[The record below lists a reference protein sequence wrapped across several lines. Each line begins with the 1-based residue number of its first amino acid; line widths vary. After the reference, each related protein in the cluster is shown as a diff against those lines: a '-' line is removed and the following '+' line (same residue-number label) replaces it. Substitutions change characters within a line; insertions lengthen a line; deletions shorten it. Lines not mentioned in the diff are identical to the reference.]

1 MLICVT
7 IYLKRGAS
15 MDIIITLY
23 NALGQL
29 IDDYYKCD
37 DLTVKE
43 KIQCEIILLI
53 DVILNCD

>member
-1 MLICVT
+1 MDTT
-7 IYLKRGAS
+7 IP
-15 MDIIITLY
+15 LY

-29 IDDYYKCD
+29 IDDYYNCN

-53 DVILNCD
+53 DVIIICD